1 MPAATEYLK
10 EFVVAASLVIMTVAA
25 LATTMAPYDSGME
38 RAALVSVD
46 RTNKG
51 DRLPYTSIS
60 KMHASSS
67 RVTTTPQATP
77 QRLPLGCDP
86 AFSSLADPTRANIY
100 KRCTA

>member
-1 MPAATEYLK
+1 MPVATEYLK

-25 LATTMAPYDSGME
+25 LATTMAPNDSGRQ

-46 RTNKG
+46 RTNKS
-51 DRLPYTSIS
+51 DRLPDTSIS
-60 KMHASSS
+60 KTHANSSLL
-67 RVTTTPQATP
+67 TTTPQATP
-77 QRLPLGCDP
+77 RRLPLGCDP